1 MDKKVVIVPG
11 LPEDVQKIME
21 LARRTFLETYVDQ
34 NDVED
39 IRLYMEKHFT
49 EAVLA
54 GEMAATDSRFFIA
67 YVDGIAVGFTKL
79 RWSITPKNM
88 DNRKPLEL
96 QRIYVM
102 QEYQGF
108 SIGKSLMDQVKSYAR
123 EHGYNS
129 IWLQVWQKNTKALK
143 FYQHAGFVVYETT
156 TFQMGREEHQDFL
169 MRNDLYY

>member
-1 MDKKVVIVPG
+1 MDKQLVIAQGSPK
-11 LPEDVQKIME
+11 DVKTIME

-34 NDVED
+34 NDPED

-49 EAVLA
+49 ETVLA
-54 GEMAATDSRFFIA
+54 EELGEEDSRFFIA
-67 YVDGIAVGFTKL
+67 YVDSIAVGFTKL

-88 DNRKPLEL
+88 DGRKPLEL

-102 QEYQGF
+102 QEFQGF
-108 SIGKSLMDQVKSYAR
+108 SIGKMLISHVKSFAR

-129 IWLQVWQKNTKALK
+129 VWLQVWQKNTKALK

-156 TFQMGREEHQDFL
+156 TFQMGMEEHQDFL
-169 MRNDLYY
+169 MRNDLYF